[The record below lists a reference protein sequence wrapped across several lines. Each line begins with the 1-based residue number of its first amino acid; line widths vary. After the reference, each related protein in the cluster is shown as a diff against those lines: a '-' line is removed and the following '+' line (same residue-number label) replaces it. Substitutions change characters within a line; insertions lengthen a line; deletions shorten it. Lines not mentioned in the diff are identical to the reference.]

1 MISSSSSSIV
11 LIRDLV
17 WFVLGFLILDG
28 PWLNEKSW
36 IFRFF
41 FFLFFFRAC
50 HYELKT
56 CKKHENMEGR
66 DGSGLWLVRRVSSLV
81 VDLLILDLL
90 YEDLFFFFFPLS
102 G

>member
-1 MISSSSSSIV
+1 MCRCTDVQMYRFGGAVSILGEALSLISSSSSSIV

-41 FFLFFFRAC
+41 FFSFLF
-50 HYELKT
+50 
-56 CKKHENMEGR
+56 
-66 DGSGLWLVRRVSSLV
+66 
-81 VDLLILDLL
+81 
-90 YEDLFFFFFPLS
+90 
-102 G
+102 